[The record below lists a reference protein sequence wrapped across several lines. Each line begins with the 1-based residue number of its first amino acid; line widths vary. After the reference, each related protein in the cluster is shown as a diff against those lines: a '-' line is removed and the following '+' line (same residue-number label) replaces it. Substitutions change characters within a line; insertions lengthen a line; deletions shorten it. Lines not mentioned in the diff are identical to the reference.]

1 MKTNIILPLFFLAFL
16 TGCMTASDYQN
27 TPSSKLCIDY
37 LTLPSM
43 NFNHPAR
50 AEELNRRGENCA
62 AYQGAA
68 AQRRAADDSFERSLQ
83 NIQNN
88 SSNRPAPSNLPQ
100 GTHTIIKDGRVMKC
114 TTTGNVTQCN

>member
-1 MKTNIILPLFFLAFL
+1 MKTNINLSLLVLSSL
-16 TGCMTASDYQN
+16 TGCMTASDYRN

-62 AYQGAA
+62 AYAGAA
-68 AQRRAADDSFERSLQ
+68 AQRRAADDAFERSLQ
-83 NIQNN
+83 NMQNN
-88 SSNRPAPSNLPQ
+88 SANRPVASNLPQ
-100 GTHTIIKDGRVMKC
+100 GTHTIIKDGRVMMC